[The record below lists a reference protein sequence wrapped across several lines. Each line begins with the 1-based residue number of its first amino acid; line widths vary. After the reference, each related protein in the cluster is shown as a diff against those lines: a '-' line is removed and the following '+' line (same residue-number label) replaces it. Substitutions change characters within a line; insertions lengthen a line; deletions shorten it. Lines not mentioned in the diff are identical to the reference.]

1 MFQKVTAGE
10 LVHVIAEVAMFPW
23 PERMQFGCWGGNRE
37 GMQYIKLKNKGEV
50 TEDQKMFCVYKKA
63 KYLGLLRMFPF
74 FPLS

>member
-1 MFQKVTAGE
+1 
-10 LVHVIAEVAMFPW
+10 
-23 PERMQFGCWGGNRE
+23 MQFGCWGGNRE
-37 GMQYIKLKNKGEV
+37 GMQYIKLKNEGEV